1 MDCLRGS
8 ANTPGLTVAT
18 TKETLSKDWGVA
30 MDFGALV
37 QNRIVSVIKGII
49 RWTKSQDMASTSGR
63 MVGSTRATSKAI
75 TEMGMESFTMGTRA
89 LTGAFGIM
97 ANKLTTRSQVLQCQ
111 ARQALAQVPASKWV
125 EPAGVAGPTIPTI
138 TITLNFVIS
147 KQWTLCRTPR

>member
-1 MDCLRGS
+1 
-8 ANTPGLTVAT
+8 
-18 TKETLSKDWGVA
+18 

-111 ARQALAQVPASKWV
+111 ARQALAQVPASK
-125 EPAGVAGPTIPTI
+125 
-138 TITLNFVIS
+138 
-147 KQWTLCRTPR
+147 